1 MSDQIECLDKKK
13 KYRNEP
19 LTWKISGNLSPIPYQ
34 PMVSTYIVHDEHA
47 RFRIGGH
54 TRVSSSLD
62 YLNIF
67 NGIGAYPS
75 QCLGYL
81 PISA

>member
-1 MSDQIECLDKKK
+1 MSDQIECLDKKT

-19 LTWKISGNLSPIPYQ
+19 LTWKISGNLPPIPYQ
-34 PMVSTYIVHDEHA
+34 PMVSTYIMLDEHT
-47 RFRIGGH
+47 RFRIGRN

-62 YLNIF
+62 YLNISMVSAHTPA
-67 NGIGAYPS
+67 NAM
-75 QCLGYL
+75 GYA